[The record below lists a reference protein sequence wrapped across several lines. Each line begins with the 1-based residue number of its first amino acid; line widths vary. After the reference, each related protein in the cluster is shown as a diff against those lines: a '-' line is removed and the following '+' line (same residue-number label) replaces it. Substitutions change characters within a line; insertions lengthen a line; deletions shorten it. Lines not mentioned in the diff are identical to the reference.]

1 MLRALPIAFPLHR
14 TGLCSAQRAVNVRPR
29 VAGLPSHLGN
39 KSVPCA
45 TSERGLFV
53 WDTAINPWAMS
64 AVGADAQG
72 CSASVHTVLEML
84 STALPGTNFCLV
96 HDCMLHLRGN
106 SCVCPESRVPQQDVG
121 AYATLIHPDFGA
133 VQLKASRIC
142 YQETLRDRRCGYL
155 SPVREERGKLNV
167 LCSLC
172 CLSDLQRQ
180 LILMGLFPFYPNE
193 HTLGTGQS
201 ASC

>member
-1 MLRALPIAFPLHR
+1 
-14 TGLCSAQRAVNVRPR
+14 
-29 VAGLPSHLGN
+29 
-39 KSVPCA
+39 
-45 TSERGLFV
+45 
-53 WDTAINPWAMS
+53 MS

-133 VQLKASRIC
+133 VQLESKQDLLPGDSQRSQVWLFITC
-142 YQETLRDRRCGYL
+142 QGGKGKVECSVLVML
-155 SPVREERGKLNV
+155 S
-167 LCSLC
+167 
-172 CLSDLQRQ
+172 Q
-180 LILMGLFPFYPNE
+180 
-193 HTLGTGQS
+193 
-201 ASC
+201 

>member
-1 MLRALPIAFPLHR
+1 MIACSIYVATAVFAQNPGCLNK
-14 TGLCSAQRAVNVRPR
+14 TWVPMQLSSTLILGLCS
-29 VAGLPSHLGN
+29 
-39 KSVPCA
+39 
-45 TSERGLFV
+45 
-53 WDTAINPWAMS
+53 
-64 AVGADAQG
+64 
-72 CSASVHTVLEML
+72 
-84 STALPGTNFCLV
+84 
-96 HDCMLHLRGN
+96 
-106 SCVCPESRVPQQDVG
+106 
-121 AYATLIHPDFGA
+121 
-133 VQLKASRIC
+133 LKASRIC
-142 YQETLRDRRCGYL
+142 YQETLRDRKCGYL